1 MAEQVKFYFDE
12 HVPRAVTRGL
22 ERRGVDVITAQAS
35 GRQSISD
42 REQLGFAF
50 LRGRVLVTMD
60 SDYLALGAEGV
71 SHAGI
76 AYASHGRT
84 IGDLIQALMLIYE
97 TITPADMVDHV
108 EYL

>member
-1 MAEQVKFYFDE
+1 
-12 HVPRAVTRGL
+12 
-22 ERRGVDVITAQAS
+22 
-35 GRQSISD
+35 
-42 REQLGFAF
+42 
-50 LRGRVLVTMD
+50 MD